1 MGGRHEQ
8 TFSKEDLQMAN
19 KHVERCSTSLITLE
33 RHIKTTMRYHLTPIR
48 MAKINNI
55 SQQVLMRMRRKGNPL
70 ALLLGMQT
78 GAATQE
84 NSMKVPQKVKNMTTM
99 IGIKEG
105 TSYDERGCYV

>member
-1 MGGRHEQ
+1 MNRH
-8 TFSKEDLQMAN
+8 FSKEDIHTAN
-19 KHVERCSTSLITLE
+19 RHVKRCSSPLTIRE
-33 RHIKTTMRYHLTPIR
+33 MQIKTTMRYHLTPIR

-84 NSMKVPQKVKNMTTM
+84 NSMRVPQKVKNMTTM

-105 TSYDERGCYV
+105 TSYDERWCYV